1 MSEVTDLD
9 EDPPSPQKVVGAL
22 MTQFVV
28 FLLLGMGIWYATD
41 RPLSRFVEPSLSS
54 LLLGL
59 ALGGAMIAVAWLG
72 FKLLPRIAERFIRM
86 QGKTYGFLGDR
97 LSLPVIVLISI
108 GAGFGEE
115 ALFRGGLQTFATD
128 HVGPVGGIA
137 IASAVFAAVHLSKPP
152 IMAIIFLIGV
162 LFGWVYWATGS
173 LLIVMIAHT
182 VYDIFALDYL
192 MKEFRRLGTLL
203 DPEPGDAAS

>member
-1 MSEVTDLD
+1 MDTRNEPL
-9 EDPPSPQKVVGAL
+9 SPKKVLGAL
-22 MTQFVV
+22 LAQFVV
-28 FLLLGMGIWYATD
+28 FLLLGLAIWYATD
-41 RPLSRFVEPSLSS
+41 RPLSRFIDPNLRSI
-54 LLLGL
+54 LLGL
-59 ALGGAMIAVAWLG
+59 ALGGAMIAAAWLL
-72 FKLLPRIAERFIRM
+72 FRLLPRIAERFIRM

-108 GAGFGEE
+108 GAGVGEE
-115 ALFRGGLQTFATD
+115 ALFRGGLQTLTTD
-128 HVGPVGGIA
+128 YVGPVGGIA
-137 IASAVFAAVHLSKPP
+137 IASAIFAAVHLSKPP
-152 IMAIIFLIGV
+152 IMAIIFGIGV